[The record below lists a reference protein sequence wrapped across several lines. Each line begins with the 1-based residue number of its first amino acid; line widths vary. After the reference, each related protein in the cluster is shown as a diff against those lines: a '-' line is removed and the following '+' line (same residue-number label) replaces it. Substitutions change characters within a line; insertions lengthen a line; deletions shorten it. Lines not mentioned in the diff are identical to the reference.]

1 MRFHGHSYSP
11 ARRLTRALSVAIALP
26 LAALALAPTAQ
37 AAVGDF
43 GIASASAGLTTA
55 QAGAHP
61 DFSTTIEFKT
71 DPTSPADS
79 QGRKRPYAQVKN
91 IGVDLPPGLIGDPTA
106 VATCT
111 LLQFSEGEFAETADE
126 FAGCSPASQV
136 GVAMIERYTSPKVP
150 SLVVPIYNMETPGG
164 DTVARL
170 GLSILGVQ
178 VFIDAS
184 VRSDSAY
191 GVSAFSTGLSS
202 SGGFTSLRTILW
214 GVPADPSHNTQRLTP
229 VEASQG
235 ISESPPRS
243 SGMSPAPFMTNPT
256 RCGVPLHVGFGVT
269 SYQTPDEQVSTASA
283 PLPEITDCG
292 KLKFNPSL
300 TVAPTTRDAAS
311 PSGLE
316 ASLVIPQNEAFDGR
330 ATSQLRDATVTLP
343 EGVTIASGA
352 ADGLQACSADEVGMG
367 TRKPAACPEAAKI
380 GTAEFDVPALAR
392 TLQGSIY
399 QRTPVTGNLF
409 GIWLVADDLGVH
421 VKIPGEV
428 HPDPKTG
435 RLTASFEGTA
445 QTEGNPQ
452 VPLREFKLHFK
463 GGPRGVLATPN
474 RCGTYLTHYEFVP
487 WSGSGPVSGDT
498 PMTIDGNCDTGGF
511 SPHFAAGTRNST
523 AGSFSPVLTS
533 LTRESGEQNI
543 AGLDVT
549 LPPGVLAK
557 IAGVPLCEEAAAA
570 AGSCPAA
577 SQVGTTTV
585 AAGPGSSPLWIPQP
599 GKDPTAAYLAGPYE
613 GAPYSLVVKTPAQA
627 GPFDLGTVVV
637 RAAVRLDPDTAQVTV
652 KSDPLPQILE
662 GVPISYRTVHV
673 DIDKPEF
680 TVNPTSCD
688 PMKIGAAVTSEE
700 GSVAVLSDRF
710 QAAGCASL
718 PFKPNLRM
726 RLLGGTR
733 RGGHPSLRAVL
744 KGRPGDANIAAAVVS
759 LPRSEFL
766 DQAHINTVCTRVQF
780 GEGACPAGSV
790 YGHASAISPLL
801 DQPLEGPVYLR
812 SSNNKLPDLVAALK
826 GPPSQPI
833 EIDLVGRIDSF
844 RGGIRTSFMALPDA
858 PVSRFELTMQGGK
871 KGLLVNS
878 RNICAH
884 RFRATVKMDGQNGE
898 AGDSQPVLR
907 SPRCAG

>member
-1 MRFHGHSYSP
+1 MRFHGHSQAVERQLIRVLLVAAAVP
-11 ARRLTRALSVAIALP
+11 LVALSFATKAR
-26 LAALALAPTAQ
+26 

-43 GIASASAGLTTA
+43 GIASAGASLSTTE
-55 QAGAHP
+55 AGAHP
-61 DFSTTIEFKT
+61 DFSTTIVFKT
-71 DPTSPADS
+71 DPASPADAF
-79 QGRKRPYAQVKN
+79 GRKEPYAQVKN
-91 IGVDLPPGLIGDPTA
+91 IGVDLPPGLIGDPTT

-111 LLQFSEGEFAETADE
+111 LLQFSEGEFAKTADE
-126 FAGCSPASQV
+126 FAGCSLASQV
-136 GVAMIERYTSPKVP
+136 GVAVIERYTASQAPA
-150 SLVVPIYNMETPGG
+150 LVVPIYNLEAPGG

-184 VRSDSAY
+184 VRSEGDY
-191 GVSAFSTGLSS
+191 GVSATSTGLSS
-202 SGGFTSLRTILW
+202 TGGFTSLTTTLW
-214 GVPADPSHNTQRLTP
+214 GVPADSSHNTQRLTP

-235 ISESPPRS
+235 TTKSPPRS
-243 SGMSPAPFMTNPT
+243 SGLSPAPFMTNPT

-283 PLPEITDCG
+283 SLPEITDCG

-300 TVAPTTRDAAS
+300 TVTPTTRDAAS

-330 ATSQLRDATVTLP
+330 ATSQLRYATVTLP

-352 ADGLQACSADEVGMG
+352 ADGLQACSGEEVGLG

-399 QRTPVTGNLF
+399 QRTPVAGNLF

-435 RLTASFEGTA
+435 QLTASFEGTA

-463 GGPRGVLATPN
+463 GGPRGVLAMPD
-474 RCGTYLTHYEFVP
+474 RCGSYLTHYEFVP

-498 PMTIDGNCDTGGF
+498 PMTIDRNCDTGGF
-511 SPHFAAGTRNST
+511 SPRFSAGTRNPT
-523 AGSFSPVLTS
+523 AGAFSPVVTN
-533 LTRESGEQNI
+533 LTRESGEQNVS
-543 AGLDVT
+543 GLDVT

-557 IAGVPLCEEAAAA
+557 IAGVPLCDEAAAEV
-570 AGSCPAA
+570 GSCPST

-599 GKDPTAAYLAGPYE
+599 GKDPTAVYLAGPYA
-613 GAPYSLVVKTPAQA
+613 GAPYSLVVRTPAQA

-637 RAAVRLDPDTAQVTV
+637 RAAVRLNPDTAQVTV

-662 GVPISYRTVHV
+662 GVPISYRTIHV

-688 PMKIGAAVTSEE
+688 PMEIRAAATSEE
-700 GSVAVLSDRF
+700 GSVAALSDRF

-718 PFKPNLRM
+718 PFKPNLQM
-726 RLLGGTR
+726 RLLGRTR

-744 KGRPGDANIAAAVVS
+744 KARPGDANIAAAVVA

-780 GEGACPAGSV
+780 GAGACPAGSV
-790 YGHASAISPLL
+790 YGHASAVSPLL

-812 SSNNKLPDLVAALK
+812 SSSNKLPDLVVALK

-833 EIDLVGRIDSF
+833 EIDLVGRIDSV
-844 RGGIRTSFMALPDA
+844 RGGIRTTFATVPDA
-858 PVSRFELTMQGGK
+858 PVSRFELAMQGGK

-878 RNICAH
+878 RDICQH
-884 RFRATVKMDGQNGE
+884 RFRADVRMDGQNGKAE
-898 AGDSQPVLR
+898 DLRPVLR
-907 SPRCAG
+907 SPRCTG